1 MLLRRV
7 IKHFQHQEWTAIAI
21 DFLIVVMGVF
31 VGLQVSNWSA
41 ALNTDQQSVLFT
53 ERLTADLQEEAF
65 STQFLVEYYEDI
77 TTHALKA
84 LAMLENE
91 STGSNEALLISAYRA
106 TQYTPAYRRRAT
118 YDELSATGN
127 LGLIRDEALR
137 MTAIRLYTAP
147 HYKSFETEGENSR
160 YRVAFRMAVPVA
172 VQNAVAQQ
180 CGDRAST
187 IGDYASIVDIL
198 DYECTTGLSA
208 DVLANAVIGLR
219 SNETLVPLLRLRI
232 MDIQTLISILSVSNP
247 EILLG
252 LKGLAKSDG

>member
-1 MLLRRV
+1 M
-7 IKHFQHQEWTAIAI
+7 
-21 DFLIVVMGVF
+21 
-31 VGLQVSNWSA
+31 
-41 ALNTDQQSVLFT
+41 FT

-65 STQFLVEYYEDI
+65 STQFLVEYYQDI

-84 LAMLENE
+84 LSILENE
-91 STGSNEALLISAYRA
+91 NSGSNEALLISAYRA
-106 TQYTPAYRRRAT
+106 TKYTPAYLRSAT

-127 LGLIRDEALR
+127 LGLIRDETLR

-147 HYKSFETEGENSR
+147 HYKSFETEGANSR
-160 YRVAFRMAVPVA
+160 YRVAFRMTVPVA

-187 IGDYASIVDIL
+187 IVDYASIVDIL

-208 DVLANAVIGLR
+208 EVLANTIIGLR

-232 MDIQTLISILSVSNP
+232 MYIQTLILILSVSNP

-252 LKGLAKSDG
+252 LKDLAKIDG